1 MSNDTKWIIGTGIT
15 LTGMLFGLML
25 AQFSSVNS
33 RIDDLGGRIDDLQN
47 VVRGMD
53 DRLRAVE
60 IGLAEV
66 KVLIADD
73 ARNPASGAQP

>member
-1 MSNDTKWIIGTGIT
+1 MSNDTKWVIGTGIT
-15 LTGMLFGLML
+15 LAGLIIGLML

-33 RIDDLGGRIDDLQN
+33 RIDDLQS

-53 DRLRAVE
+53 ARLRAVE

-66 KVLIADD
+66 KVLIGD
-73 ARNPASGAQP
+73 ARNPASGARP

>member
-1 MSNDTKWIIGTGIT
+1 MSNDTKWVIGTGIT
-15 LTGMLFGLML
+15 VAGLIIGLML

-33 RIDDLGGRIDDLQN
+33 RIDDLQS

-53 DRLRAVE
+53 ARLRAVE

-66 KVLIADD
+66 KVLIAGD
-73 ARNPASGAQP
+73 ARNPASGARP